1 MLEPIFRSDSNI
13 DQLVEIIKVL
23 GSPSD
28 EEIMEM
34 NPDCDIEKYQFP
46 KINARP
52 WEKVLFLLFRSLKE
66 SNMVKNSTICYTKS

>member
-1 MLEPIFRSDSNI
+1 MISLEPIFRSDSNI

-23 GSPSD
+23 GTPSF

-34 NPDCDIEKYQFP
+34 NPDCDIDKYQFP

-52 WEKVLFLLFRSLKE
+52 W
-66 SNMVKNSTICYTKS
+66 